1 MSHRGVAWAAGPK
14 KRIRQGSEWAV
25 HLVGPGPRRPKKRIG
40 QGVRGLCTLLGPDRS
55 RKEYGT

>member
-25 HLVGPGPRRPKKRIG
+25 YLVGPGPRRPKQKRMG
-40 QGVRGLCTLLGPDRS
+40 QGSG
-55 RKEYGT
+55 